1 MPRII
6 AGRAGSL
13 QLESVPGQATRPT
26 TDRTREAL
34 FSWLASRG
42 WLEGTAVVDLFA
54 GSGALGGEAASRGA
68 ERVLLVE
75 RDRRAAAVCRRNAAA
90 VNQRV
95 GRNVVQVAAGDVDR
109 VITEPTGAGPWD
121 LVLADPPYPLDGP
134 ELAETLQRISAVLV
148 PDGLLVLE
156 RSARSAAP
164 DWPAAFELL
173 ESRTYG
179 ETILYFCLRSGP
191 DEAED
196 EGEDE
201 GEQAPRDAPGERAA
215 GAGTSAGE
223 GPAQPL

>member
-6 AGRAGSL
+6 AGQAGSL

-42 WLEGTAVVDLFA
+42 WLEGAAVVDLFA

-90 VNQRV
+90 INQRV

-109 VITEPTGAGPWD
+109 VLSEPTGAGPWD
-121 LVLADPPYPLDGP
+121 LVLADPPYPLGGSG
-134 ELAETLQRISAVLV
+134 LAETLQRISTVLV

-164 DWPAAFELL
+164 DWPEAFELL

-191 DEAED
+191 DEAKDEAED
-196 EGEDE
+196 EGD
-201 GEQAPRDAPGERAA
+201 QASRDAPGERAA